1 MPIYEYL
8 CKDCGLRFELM
19 RSFKDADEPIT
30 CKSCNSDQTQ
40 RTLSVFYAQSGSKVI
55 AGGNTSGCAGCSG
68 GSCSSCNPN

>member
-8 CKDCGLRFELM
+8 CKNCGLRFELM
-19 RSFKDADEPIT
+19 RSFKDADSPIS
-30 CKSCNSDQTQ
+30 CKACNSNQIQ

-55 AGGNTSGCAGCSG
+55 AGGNTSGCAGCIG